1 MGALKEGRKS
11 LILVSEG
18 FSNTL
23 PPQLRD
29 PVASAP
35 GFDNPFRNDPNAG
48 DTPDEFRRQAFDT
61 FDMSTDLRDVYDLAN
76 RQNVSIYPL
85 DPRGLAGTE
94 FGVDRFADVSAKTD
108 SRFIRTTVDTLHTL
122 AENSDGRAIVNRNDL
137 LTGLKQIVVDSSFYY
152 LIGYAST
159 VGKPDGKFHEIDVKV
174 KRPGLQVRHRKG
186 YWALRPEEAAR
197 ISSPSTP
204 AAPSAVETAMAANV
218 APRSRPV
225 RTWLG
230 TARGENGSTRLTF
243 VWEPS
248 ARVPGQA
255 SEPERA
261 ARVSITATAPDGSPV
276 YRGTAAPAAS
286 AAGAAAAP
294 AHVSFD
300 VPPGRLQLKLT
311 VEGANAGVLDSEVRE
326 ITIPDLSMPQ
336 VSIATPQVFRART
349 LPELQRLKQD
359 PAAVP
364 TAGREFSRTER
375 VFIRVPAYAPGGTV
389 PKVAAKLMNR
399 AGKPLGD
406 LPTTPGATPGAA
418 ASFELGLSNLAPG
431 DYGIEITV
439 SSEAGQAKEV
449 IAFRVTS

>member
-1 MGALKEGRKS
+1 
-11 LILVSEG
+11 
-18 FSNTL
+18 
-23 PPQLRD
+23 
-29 PVASAP
+29 
-35 GFDNPFRNDPNAG
+35 
-48 DTPDEFRRQAFDT
+48 
-61 FDMSTDLRDVYDLAN
+61 
-76 RQNVSIYPL
+76 
-85 DPRGLAGTE
+85 
-94 FGVDRFADVSAKTD
+94 
-108 SRFIRTTVDTLHTL
+108 
-122 AENSDGRAIVNRNDL
+122 
-137 LTGLKQIVVDSSFYY
+137 
-152 LIGYAST
+152 
-159 VGKPDGKFHEIDVKV
+159 V

-186 YWALRPEEAAR
+186 YWALRPEDAAR
-197 ISSPSTP
+197 ISSPGTP
-204 AAPSAVETAMAANV
+204 TPPSAVETAMAANV

-248 ARVPGQA
+248 ARVAGQA

-261 ARVSITATAPDGSPV
+261 ARMSITATAPDGTPV
-276 YRGTAAPAAS
+276 YRGTAAPAAA
-286 AAGAAAAP
+286 AAGAAQTP
-294 AHVSFD
+294 AYVSFD

-326 ITIPDLSMPQ
+326 ITIPDLTMPQ

-375 VFIRVPAYAPGGTV
+375 VFIRVPAYAPGGTA
-389 PKVAAKLMNR
+389 PKIAAKLLNR

-406 LPTTPGATPGAA
+406 LPITAGATPESA
-418 ASFELGLSNLAPG
+418 ASFDLGLSNLAPG